1 MAEADLNKLLQKS
14 GQGDSQAFR
23 QLYDIAS
30 PKLMA
35 IAVRML
41 NDHHLAEDV
50 VQQTMMA
57 AWHSAADYDPGR
69 SQAATWLTSI
79 TRYRA
84 LDLIR
89 KHGRQRDILRDEQ
102 QDILSVLG
110 HDEPVQDSDPV
121 PSETSDRLRH
131 CFGEISRDQAGCIQ
145 LAFVEGLTFN
155 EIAMK
160 LDRSIGTVKSWMR
173 RGLQKLRECVEL

>member
-23 QLYDIAS
+23 QLSDIAS

-41 NDHHLAEDV
+41 NDHNLAEDV
-50 VQQTMMA
+50 VQQTMMT

-69 SQAATWLTSI
+69 SQAATWHTSI

-89 KHGRQRDILRDEQ
+89 KRGRQREILRDEQ

-110 HDEPVQDSDPV
+110 HDEPVRDNDPV
-121 PSETSDRLRH
+121 PSETADRLRH
-131 CFGEISRDQAGCIQ
+131 CFGEIRRDQAGCIQ
-145 LAFVEGLTFN
+145 LTFVDGLTFN

-160 LDRSIGTVKSWMR
+160 LDRSLGTVKSWMR

>member
-1 MAEADLNKLLQKS
+1 MAEADLNLLLQKS
-14 GQGDSQAFR
+14 GQGDAQAFR
-23 QLYDIAS
+23 QLYDAVS

-50 VQQTMMA
+50 VQQTLMA
-57 AWHSAADYDPGR
+57 AWHSAADYDSKQ
-69 SQAATWLTSI
+69 SQAATWLTVI

-89 KHGRQRDILRDEQ
+89 KRGRQREILRDGQ

-110 HDEPVQDSDPV
+110 HDEPAQANEPV
-121 PSETSDRLRH
+121 PSETADRLKH
-131 CFGEISRDQAGCIQ
+131 CFSEISRDQASCIQ

-155 EIAMK
+155 EIALK
-160 LDRSIGTVKSWMR
+160 LDRSLGTIKSWMR
-173 RGLQKLRECVEL
+173 RGLQKLRECVER

>member
-1 MAEADLNKLLQKS
+1 MVEADLNKLLQKS
-14 GQGDSQAFR
+14 GQGDAQAFR
-23 QLYDIAS
+23 QLYDAVS

-41 NDHHLAEDV
+41 HDYHQAEDV

-57 AWHSAADYDPGR
+57 AWLSATEYDPGR
-69 SQAATWLTSI
+69 SQAATWLISI

-89 KHGRQRDILRDEQ
+89 KRGRQREILRDGQ
-102 QDILSVLG
+102 QDVLSVLG
-110 HDEPVQDSDPV
+110 HDEPAQDKDPV
-121 PSETSDRLRH
+121 PSETADRLMH

-145 LAFVEGLTFN
+145 LAYVEGMTFN

-160 LDRSIGTVKSWMR
+160 LDRSIGTIKSWMR
-173 RGLQKLRECVEL
+173 RGLQKLRECVER

>member
-1 MAEADLNKLLQKS
+1 MSETDLNQLLQKS
-14 GQGDSQAFR
+14 ARGDVHAFR
-23 QLYDIAS
+23 ELYDAVA

-41 NDHHLAEDV
+41 KDHHLAEDV

-57 AWHSAADYDPGR
+57 AWHSAGDYDPGQ

-89 KHGRQRDILRDEQ
+89 KRGRQREILRDGQ
-102 QDILSVLG
+102 QDIRSVLG
-110 HDEPVQDSDPV
+110 HDEPAHASEPV
-121 PSETSDRLRH
+121 PSETAHRLTH

-160 LDRSIGTVKSWMR
+160 LDRSIGTIKSWMR
-173 RGLQKLRECVEL
+173 RGLQKLRECVEQ